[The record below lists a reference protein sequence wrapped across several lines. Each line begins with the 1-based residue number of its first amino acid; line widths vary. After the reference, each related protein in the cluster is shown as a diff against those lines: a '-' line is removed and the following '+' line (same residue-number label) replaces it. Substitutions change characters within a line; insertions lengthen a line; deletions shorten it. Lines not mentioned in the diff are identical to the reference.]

1 MTEIKSYEL
10 INWFNGTWVVADWS
24 W

>member
-10 INWFNGTWVVADWS
+10 INWFNGTWVVDGS
-24 W
+24 R